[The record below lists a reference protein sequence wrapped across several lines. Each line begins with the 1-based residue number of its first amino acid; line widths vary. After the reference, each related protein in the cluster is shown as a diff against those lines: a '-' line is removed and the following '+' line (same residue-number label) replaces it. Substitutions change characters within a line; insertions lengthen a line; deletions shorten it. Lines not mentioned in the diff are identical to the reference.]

1 MRSFEYA
8 DQEIGHRELGIAVA
22 SVMVG
27 IGILTLPKQL
37 ASATVAA
44 DGWISILIGG
54 MVTTFFVYIVA
65 KLGARFPKKSLLDYT
80 TAITYRPIALVFCWY
95 FILHIL
101 LFLAYESRMLTM
113 IAKQYLFMRTP
124 IEAINLVF
132 LLVVVYAVA
141 GSSVGLLRLNMLFF
155 PFVLTIAL
163 AVQFMNI
170 GFIDME
176 NYLPVFQSSWRGIG
190 EGSTYSA
197 FSFLGFEILLVY
209 MIYANQPKKVPKA
222 AMFGSLVTMA
232 FYMVIY
238 VFAIGV
244 FGAASAA
251 EIQFPTVEMA
261 KEVEVPG
268 EIFERFES
276 IFFTIWIMTVFNTA
290 SMAYDVGLHT
300 LKTLL
305 PKVKRMNMILFLTP
319 LVYLMSMIPED
330 FIELEALGGLLAYSS
345 IAVSMV
351 IPLILYITAAMRGVG
366 NDET

>member
-1 MRSFEYA
+1 
-8 DQEIGHRELGIAVA
+8 
-22 SVMVG
+22 
-27 IGILTLPKQL
+27 
-37 ASATVAA
+37 
-44 DGWISILIGG
+44 
-54 MVTTFFVYIVA
+54 
-65 KLGARFPKKSLLDYT
+65 
-80 TAITYRPIALVFCWY
+80 
-95 FILHIL
+95 
-101 LFLAYESRMLTM
+101 M